1 MVLTVFSNPEID
13 RAIVKKHEVR
23 NSSRYLEEP
32 EASII
37 NLLVVQRVSSA
48 ARLASF
54 AGDNLRKAMDP

>member
-1 MVLTVFSNPEID
+1 MVLTVFSNPEIN
-13 RAIVKKHEVR
+13 RASVLKHEVR

-48 ARLASF
+48 GRLSSF
-54 AGDNLRKAMDP
+54 AGGNLRRQ